1 MKILVV
7 THMYPSREHPENGIF
22 VQQQVASL
30 QREGVDVDVLHV
42 DVKKSKWLYAWS
54 FVPLQKRVL
63 TRRYDL
69 VHAHYVFAGVVARSQ
84 FRFPVVLTH
93 HGDEAFYG
101 WQAPLCRLM
110 SRLVD
115 KTIVVTEPI
124 KRSIGLERS
133 AVIPCGVD
141 CDIFKPMDKRWA
153 REQLGLPAEKRLVLF
168 VGDYPKRP
176 KRFDIVEDAV
186 AQLKA
191 RGMDLEL
198 VVAYK
203 QKYEKVPLYMNACD
217 AMVLPSERE
226 GSPQE
231 VKEAMACNLPVVSVD
246 VGDVPDVLAGV
257 EGCYVSPRDPASI
270 AERLALI
277 LERCDRTDGREKTRR
292 YELSSI
298 AKRIVKVYE
307 EVVGNRRRGRREAA

>member
-1 MKILVV
+1 
-7 THMYPSREHPENGIF
+7 MYPSREHPENGIF

-30 QREGVDVDVLHV
+30 QREGVDVDVLNV
-42 DVKKSKWLYAWS
+42 DVKKSKWLYPWS
-54 FVPLQKRVL
+54 FVPLQRQVL
-63 TRRYDL
+63 THQYDL

-101 WQAPLCRLM
+101 WQALLCRLM

-124 KRSIGLERS
+124 KKSIGLESS

-141 CDIFKPMDKRWA
+141 FDIFKPMDKHWA

-168 VGDYPKRP
+168 VGNYPEWR
-176 KRFDIVEDAV
+176 KRFDIVQDAV
-186 AQLKA
+186 ALLKTKRA
-191 RGMDLEL
+191 NVEL

-203 QKYEKVPLYMNACD
+203 QTYEKIPLYMNACD
-217 AMVLPSERE
+217 VMVLPSERE
-226 GSPQE
+226 GSPQV
-231 VKEAMACNLPVVSVD
+231 VKEAMACNLPIVSVD

-257 EGCYVSPRDPASI
+257 EGCYVSPRDPTSI
-270 AERLALI
+270 AEKLALI
-277 LERCDRTDGREKTRR
+277 LEGCERTDGREKTRR

-298 AKRIVKVYE
+298 ARQIVEVYK
-307 EVVGNRRRGRREAA
+307 EVIGNHRRA

>member
-7 THMYPSREHPENGIF
+7 THMYPSQEHPENGIF

-42 DVKKSKWLYAWS
+42 DVKKSKLLYPWS
-54 FVPLQKRVL
+54 FVPLQRRTL
-63 TRRYDL
+63 ARRYDI
-69 VHAHYVFAGVVARSQ
+69 VHGHYVFAGVVARSQ
-84 FRFPVVLTH
+84 FRSPVVVTH
-93 HGDEAFYG
+93 HGDEAFFG
-101 WQAPLCRLM
+101 WQAHLCRLV

-115 KTIVVTEPI
+115 KSIVVTEEI
-124 KRSIGLERS
+124 KRSIGLES
-133 AVIPCGVD
+133 SVVIPCGVD
-141 CDIFKPMDKRWA
+141 FEVFKPMDKRLA
-153 REQLGLPAEKRLVLF
+153 REQLGLPADKKLVLF
-168 VGDYPKRP
+168 VGNYPEWR
-176 KRFDIVEDAV
+176 KRFDIAEDAV

-191 RGMDLEL
+191 KGMDLDL

-203 QKYEKVPLYMNACD
+203 QVYARVPVYMSACD
-217 AMVLPSERE
+217 AMVLASERE
-226 GSPQE
+226 GSPQV

-246 VGDVPDVLAGV
+246 VGDVPEVLAGV
-257 EGCYVSPRDPASI
+257 KECHVSPRDPTSV

-277 LERCDRTDGREKTRR
+277 LERCDRSDGREKTRR

-307 EVVGNRRRGRREAA
+307 EVLERRRSG

>member
-1 MKILVV
+1 MRILVV

-30 QREGVDVDVLHV
+30 QREGVDVDVLNV
-42 DVKKSKWLYAWS
+42 DVKKSKWLYPWS
-54 FVPLQKRVL
+54 FIPLQRQVL
-63 TRRYDL
+63 THQYDL

-101 WQAPLCRLM
+101 WQALLCRLM

-115 KTIVVTEPI
+115 KTIVVTELI
-124 KRSIGLERS
+124 KKSIGLESS

-141 CDIFKPMDKRWA
+141 FDIFKPMDKHWA
-153 REQLGLPAEKRLVLF
+153 REQLGLSADKKLVLF
-168 VGDYPKRP
+168 VGNYPEWR
-176 KRFDIVEDAV
+176 KRFDIVQDAV
-186 AQLKA
+186 AQLKT
-191 RGMDLEL
+191 RGTDVEL

-203 QKYEKVPLYMNACD
+203 QTYEKVPLYMNACD
-217 AMVLPSERE
+217 VIVLPSERE
-226 GSPQE
+226 GSPQV
-231 VKEAMACNLPVVSVD
+231 VKEAMACNLPIVSVD

-257 EGCYVSPRDPASI
+257 EGCYVSPRDPTSI
-270 AERLALI
+270 AEKLALI
-277 LERCDRTDGREKTRR
+277 LEGCERTDGREKTRR

-298 AKRIVKVYE
+298 ARQIVEVYK
-307 EVVGNRRRGRREAA
+307 EVIGDRRRA

>member
-22 VQQQVASL
+22 VEQQVASL
-30 QREGVDVDVLHV
+30 RREGVDVDVLHV
-42 DVKKSKWLYAWS
+42 DVKKSKWLYPWS
-54 FVPLQKRVL
+54 FVPMQKQVL
-63 TRRYDL
+63 TRWYDL

-93 HGDEAFYG
+93 HGDETFYG
-101 WQAPLCRLM
+101 WQAHLCRLM

-115 KTIVVTEPI
+115 RTIVVTEPI
-124 KRSIGLERS
+124 KRAIGLESS

-141 CDIFKPMDKRWA
+141 FDIFKPMDKRWA
-153 REQLGLPAEKRLVLF
+153 REQLGLSAEKRLVLF
-168 VGDYPKRP
+168 VGNYPEWR

-191 RGMDLEL
+191 RGMDVEL

-226 GSPQE
+226 GSPQV

-257 EGCYVSPRDPASI
+257 RNCYVSPRDPTSV

-277 LERCDRTDGREKTRR
+277 LERCERTDGREKTRR
-292 YELSSI
+292 YELSST

-307 EVVGNRRRGRREAA
+307 EVVGNRRKGRREAA